1 MTILFLLRTLIL
13 SMSFNQFNPFGQ
25 TKSKAMGLLL
35 TTLVF
40 LGLYIFGIISL
51 NEIIVVLVFGIV
63 LTLLVF
69 IHELGHYSVA
79 RLIGVKVEEFGFGL
93 PPRVIGKK
101 IGGTIYSLNAL
112 PIGGFVRLAGE
123 DAEEHSIEE
132 RIKKNHGKNLSQFFW
147 ARTKLERI
155 AILVAGVTMN
165 FLLAVAIT
173 TGLLIYG
180 IEEPAPRVKIV
191 EVQSGSPAEIGGLMP
206 GDLVKEIRYVDEKGN
221 TKNVLTRLPSELAE
235 TTRANLGKEL
245 SLILLR
251 NGTEQT
257 IQVVPRTEFP
267 PTEGPMGIK
276 IDFDIQ
282 TLKYP
287 WYQAPFHATVLSIT
301 RTRDMIMAIATL
313 PSRAIQGQNVQQ
325 EIAGPIGIAQI
336 TGQAVRIGPVAV
348 LNLMSILSLSLAFIN
363 ILPIPALDG
372 GRVLFVV
379 IEAITGKRVN
389 QGFERTAHQIGMIVL
404 LALILLVTFNDITRL
419 FIG

>member
-1 MTILFLLRTLIL
+1 MKLKLPSHYTLGREVALGVFILVLAAVVQYFFNIVTLERIITGLIFL
-13 SMSFNQFNPFGQ
+13 
-25 TKSKAMGLLL
+25 
-35 TTLVF
+35 
-40 LGLYIFGIISL
+40 
-51 NEIIVVLVFGIV
+51 VVLSV
-63 LTLLVF
+63 LVF
-69 IHELGHYSVA
+69 IHELGHYGVA

-93 PPRVIGKK
+93 PPRLIGKK
-101 IGGTIYSLNAL
+101 VGDTIYSLNAL

-123 DAEEHSIEE
+123 DEEENSIEA

-147 ARTKLERI
+147 ARTKLERT

-180 IEEPAPRVKIV
+180 IDEPAPRVKIV

-251 NGTEQT
+251 DGTEQT
-257 IQVVPRTEFP
+257 IQVTPRTEFP

-287 WYQAPFHATVLSIT
+287 WYQAPFKATVLSIT
-301 RTRDMIMAIATL
+301 RTRDMVMAIATL

-325 EIAGPIGIAQI
+325 EIAGPIGIAQV

-348 LNLMSILSLSLAFIN
+348 LNLMSILSLSLAFLN

-372 GRVLFVV
+372 GRLLFVV
-379 IEAITGKRVN
+379 IETITGRRVH
-389 QGFERTAHQIGMIVL
+389 QGFERTAHQIGMVIL

-419 FIG
+419 FMG